1 MLVSEHSLQA
11 AGGTAKPVILVRR
24 RVADGAADRQN
35 PSSAGSRCAAYLR
48 QETPAGAWTMERR
61 HSSKVGITTSPHDG
75 NQKTGE
81 PARRVLHV
89 ADAPLL
95 HGMQGASCFEA
106 LTCHVE
112 FCESP
117 HPHLRASQH
126 ASGTEKDRRRHQG
139 SLVCGSAQ
147 PAGIPATS
155 QPTSQSLDDR
165 SLLAVPGQADN

>member
-112 FCESP
+112 FCEP
-117 HPHLRASQH
+117 PRPRLRASQH
-126 ASGTEKDRRRHQG
+126 ASSTEKDRRRHIARKI
-139 SLVCGSAQ
+139 LVFGSAQ
-147 PAGIPATS
+147 PAGVPATS
-155 QPTSQSLDDR
+155 QPTSLPPIR
-165 SLLAVPGQADN
+165 RPPPRQADN